1 MQKVSN
7 ALRGSPRKETL
18 DKMSK
23 ITLDGQEYEV
33 SGELPA
39 VGGSKI
45 LVVNPI
51 KPEPKRWEVEMTMID
66 ETDNYAG
73 FELNVYGITEP
84 QAEAIKASLET
95 LMEYI
100 FAPTGIK
107 GGLLVA
113 HKQADK
119 ARKALG
125 KE

>member
-1 MQKVSN
+1 
-7 ALRGSPRKETL
+7 
-18 DKMSK
+18 MSK
-23 ITLDGQEYEV
+23 TITIDGQEYEV

-51 KPEPKRWEVEMTMID
+51 KSEPKRWEVNLEKS
-66 ETDNYAG
+66 ETEQYIHIT
-73 FELNVYGITEP
+73 LNQTE
-84 QAEAIKASLET
+84 QSQGEAIKASVEA

-107 GGLLVA
+107 GGLLVT